1 LYGKKKANLI
11 GKIWSGFFEV
21 MKLMKDAKSID
32 PIKIKTKTQR
42 WIKLFCKVYHLKHV
56 TPYIHAFANHLH
68 QFYKNGNVYF
78 YNLEGLEKLN
88 DLTTIEYFK
97 ASNKKSDAT
106 FQLLS
111 RRCRIDVISSK
122 YDLNIY

>member
-1 LYGKKKANLI
+1 MNY
-11 GKIWSGFFEV
+11 
-21 MKLMKDAKSID
+21 MKDSKSID
-32 PIKIKTKTQR
+32 SQKIKIKTKN

-68 QFYKNGNVYF
+68 QFYKNGNLHF

-97 ASNKKSDAT
+97 ASNKKNDAT

-111 RRCRIDVISSK
+111 RRCRIDIISSK
-122 YDLNIY
+122 YNLNIY